1 MGLREELQDDIAEA
15 FNTDLGDAVS
25 EFTCTK
31 IIYGDEMDF
40 ATQTYP
46 IIGNE
51 TYSGRGVLFGS
62 YQKDMVKPVDYQ
74 VTDCK
79 ATVLQN
85 EVTQVPQISD
95 VWMTV
100 KSEFRVV
107 NIGADP
113 MDAIWK
119 VQLRAISI

>member
-1 MGLREELQDDIAEA
+1 MGLREELQADIAEA

>member
-1 MGLREELQDDIAEA
+1 MGLREELQADIAEA
-15 FNTDLGDAVS
+15 FSTDLEDAAS

-31 IIYGDEMDF
+31 IIYSGEMDF

-51 TYSGRGVLFGS
+51 TYSGRGTLFGS

-107 NIGADP
+107 NTGADP

-119 VQLRAISI
+119 VQLRKV

>member
-1 MGLREELQDDIAEA
+1 MGLREELQADIADA
-15 FNTDLGDAVS
+15 FNTDLKDAVS

-31 IIYGDEMDF
+31 IIYSGEMDF

-51 TYSGRGVLFGS
+51 TYSGRGTLFGS

-85 EVTQVPQISD
+85 EVDGVPQIND
-95 VWMTV
+95 IWVTV
-100 KSEFRVV
+100 KGEFKVV

-119 VQLRAISI
+119 VQLRKV

>member
-1 MGLREELQDDIAEA
+1 MGLRDELQADIAEA
-15 FNTDLGDAVS
+15 FDTDLADAVS
-25 EFTCTK
+25 QFTCSK
-31 IIYGDEMDF
+31 IIYSGEMDF

-62 YQKDMVKPVDYQ
+62 YQKDIVKPVDYQ

-85 EVTQVPQISD
+85 EVIGVPQISD

-100 KSEFRVV
+100 KGEFKVV

-113 MDAIWK
+113 VDAIWK
-119 VQLRAISI
+119 VQLRKV

>member
-15 FNTDLGDAVS
+15 FNTDLEDAVS

-31 IIYGDEMDF
+31 IIYSGEMDF

-51 TYSGRGVLFGS
+51 TYSGRGTLFGS

-85 EVTQVPQISD
+85 EVTQVPQIGD

-119 VQLRAISI
+119 VQLRKV

>member
-1 MGLREELQDDIAEA
+1 MGLREELQADIADA
-15 FNTDLGDAVS
+15 FNTDLEDAVS

-31 IIYGDEMDF
+31 IIYSGEMDF

-62 YQKDMVKPVDYQ
+62 YQKDIVKPVDYQ

-79 ATVLQN
+79 AIVLQS
-85 EVTQVPQISD
+85 EVTGVPQISD
-95 VWMTV
+95 IWMTV

-119 VQLRAISI
+119 VQLRKV

>member
-1 MGLREELQDDIAEA
+1 MGLREELQADIADA
-15 FNTDLGDAVS
+15 FNTDLKDAVS

-31 IIYGDEMDF
+31 IIYSGEMDF

-51 TYSGRGVLFGS
+51 TYSGRGTLFGS

-79 ATVLQN
+79 ATVLQS
-85 EVTQVPQISD
+85 EVDGVPQIND
-95 VWMTV
+95 IWVTV
-100 KSEFRVV
+100 KGEFKVV

-113 MDAIWK
+113 VDAIWK
-119 VQLRAISI
+119 VQLRKV

>member
-1 MGLREELQDDIAEA
+1 MGLREELQADIAEA
-15 FNTDLGDAVS
+15 FNIDLEDAVS

-31 IIYGDEMDF
+31 IIYSGEMDF

-51 TYSGRGVLFGS
+51 TYSGRGTLFGS

-79 ATVLQN
+79 AIVLQN
-85 EVTQVPQISD
+85 EVDGVPQIND
-95 VWMTV
+95 IWVTV
-100 KSEFRVV
+100 KGEFKVV

-119 VQLRAISI
+119 VQLRKV

>member
-1 MGLREELQDDIAEA
+1 MGLREELQADIADA
-15 FNTDLGDAVS
+15 FNTDLKDAVS

-31 IIYGDEMDF
+31 IIYSGEMDF

-119 VQLRAISI
+119 VQLRKV

>member
-15 FNTDLGDAVS
+15 FNTDLEDAVS

-31 IIYGDEMDF
+31 IIYSGEMDF

-51 TYSGRGVLFGS
+51 TYSGRGTLFGS

-95 VWMTV
+95 VWDTS
-100 KSEFRVV
+100 KGLFKVV
-107 NIGADP
+107 NIGQDP
-113 MDAIWK
+113 TNSIWTC
-119 VQLRAISI
+119 QLRKV

>member
-1 MGLREELQDDIAEA
+1 MGLREELQADIAEV
-15 FNTDLGDAVS
+15 FNTDLEDAVS

-31 IIYGDEMDF
+31 IIYSGEMDF

-51 TYSGRGVLFGS
+51 TYSGRGTLFGS

-79 ATVLQN
+79 AIVLLS
-85 EVTQVPQISD
+85 EVIGVPQISD
-95 VWMTV
+95 IWMTV
-100 KSEFRVV
+100 KGEFKVV

-119 VQLRAISI
+119 VQLRKV

>member
-1 MGLREELQDDIAEA
+1 MGLREELQADIAEV
-15 FNTDLGDAVS
+15 FNTDLEDAVS

-51 TYSGRGVLFGS
+51 TYSGRGTLFGS

-85 EVTQVPQISD
+85 EVIGVPQISD
-95 VWMTV
+95 IWVTV
-100 KSEFRVV
+100 KGEFKVV
-107 NIGADP
+107 NIGADSV
-113 MDAIWK
+113 DAIWK
-119 VQLRAISI
+119 VQLRKA

>member
-1 MGLREELQDDIAEA
+1 MGLREELQADIAEV
-15 FNTDLGDAVS
+15 FNTDLEDAVS

-31 IIYGDEMDF
+31 IIYSGEMDF

-79 ATVLQN
+79 AIVLQS
-85 EVTQVPQISD
+85 EVTGVPQISD
-95 VWMTV
+95 IWMTV

-119 VQLRAISI
+119 VQLRKV

>member
-1 MGLREELQDDIAEA
+1 MGLREELQADIAEV
-15 FNTDLGDAVS
+15 FNTDLEDAVS

-31 IIYGDEMDF
+31 VIYGDEMDF

-79 ATVLQN
+79 ATVLQS
-85 EVTQVPQISD
+85 EVIGTPQISD

-100 KSEFRVV
+100 KGEFKVV

-113 MDAIWK
+113 VDAIWK
-119 VQLRAISI
+119 VQLRKE

>member
-1 MGLREELQDDIAEA
+1 MGLREELQADIAEA
-15 FNTDLGDAVS
+15 FSTDLQDVVS

-51 TYSGRGVLFGS
+51 TYNGRGVLFGS
-62 YQKDMVKPVDYQ
+62 YQKDMVKPDDYQ
-74 VTDCK
+74 ITDCK
-79 ATVLQN
+79 AIVLQS
-85 EVTQVPQISD
+85 EVNGVPQISD

-100 KSEFRVV
+100 KGEFNVV
-107 NIGADP
+107 NIGKDP
-113 MDAIWK
+113 SGSIWIF
-119 VQLRAISI
+119 QLRCI

>member
-1 MGLREELQDDIAEA
+1 MGLREELQADIADA
-15 FNTDLGDAVS
+15 FNTDLEDAVS

-31 IIYGDEMDF
+31 VIYGDEMDF

-74 VTDCK
+74 VTDCT

-85 EVTQVPQISD
+85 AVDGVPQIND
-95 VWMTV
+95 IWVTV
-100 KSEFRVV
+100 KGEFKVV

-119 VQLRAISI
+119 VQLRKV

>member
-1 MGLREELQDDIAEA
+1 MGLREELQADIAEA
-15 FNTDLGDAVS
+15 FNTDLEDAVS

-51 TYSGRGVLFGS
+51 TYSGRGTLFGS

-85 EVTQVPQISD
+85 EVIGVPQISD
-95 VWMTV
+95 IWVTV
-100 KSEFRVV
+100 KGEFKVV
-107 NIGADP
+107 NIGADSV
-113 MDAIWK
+113 DAIWK
-119 VQLRAISI
+119 VQLRKA

>member
-1 MGLREELQDDIAEA
+1 MGLREELQADIAEV
-15 FNTDLGDAVS
+15 FNTDLEDAVS

-31 IIYGDEMDF
+31 IIYSGEMDF

-85 EVTQVPQISD
+85 EVDGVPQIND
-95 VWMTV
+95 IWVTV
-100 KSEFRVV
+100 KGEFKVV

-113 MDAIWK
+113 VDAIWK
-119 VQLRAISI
+119 VQLRKV

>member
-1 MGLREELQDDIAEA
+1 MGLREELQADIAEV
-15 FNTDLGDAVS
+15 FNTDLEDAVS

-31 IIYGDEMDF
+31 IIYSGEMDF

-51 TYSGRGVLFGS
+51 TYGGRGVLFGS

-79 ATVLQN
+79 AIVLQS
-85 EVTQVPQISD
+85 EVTGVPQISD
-95 VWMTV
+95 IWMTV

-119 VQLRAISI
+119 VQLRKV

>member
-1 MGLREELQDDIAEA
+1 MGLREELQADIAEV
-15 FNTDLGDAVS
+15 FNTDLEDAVS

-31 IIYGDEMDF
+31 IIYSGEMDF

-51 TYSGRGVLFGS
+51 TYSGRGTLFGS

-85 EVTQVPQISD
+85 EVIGVPQISD
-95 VWMTV
+95 IWVTV
-100 KSEFRVV
+100 KGEFKVV
-107 NIGADP
+107 NIGADSV
-113 MDAIWK
+113 DAIWK
-119 VQLRAISI
+119 VQLRKA

>member
-1 MGLREELQDDIAEA
+1 MGLREELQADIADA
-15 FNTDLGDAVS
+15 FNTDLEDAVS

-31 IIYGDEMDF
+31 VIYGDEMDF

-62 YQKDMVKPVDYQ
+62 YQKDIVKPVDYQ
-74 VTDCK
+74 VTDCE
-79 ATVLQN
+79 AIVLQS
-85 EVTQVPQISD
+85 EVTGVPQISD
-95 VWMTV
+95 IWMTV
-100 KSEFRVV
+100 KGEFKVV

-113 MDAIWK
+113 VDAIWK
-119 VQLRAISI
+119 VQLRKV

>member
-15 FNTDLGDAVS
+15 FNTDLEDAVS

-31 IIYGDEMDF
+31 IIYSGEMDF

-51 TYSGRGVLFGS
+51 TYSGRGTLFGS

-85 EVTQVPQISD
+85 EVSGVPQISD
-95 VWMTV
+95 IWMTV

-119 VQLRAISI
+119 VQLRKV

>member
-1 MGLREELQDDIAEA
+1 MGLREELQADIAEV
-15 FNTDLGDAVS
+15 FNTDLEDAVS

-31 IIYGDEMDF
+31 IIYSGEMDF

-62 YQKDMVKPVDYQ
+62 YQKDIVKPVDYQ
-74 VTDCK
+74 VTDCE
-79 ATVLQN
+79 AIVLQS
-85 EVTQVPQISD
+85 EVTGVPQISD
-95 VWMTV
+95 IWMTV
-100 KSEFRVV
+100 KGEFKVV

-113 MDAIWK
+113 VDAIWK
-119 VQLRAISI
+119 VQLRKV

>member
-15 FNTDLGDAVS
+15 FNTDLEDAVS

-51 TYSGRGVLFGS
+51 TYSGRGTLFGS

-79 ATVLQN
+79 AIVLQS
-85 EVTQVPQISD
+85 EVTGVPQISD
-95 VWMTV
+95 IWMTV

-119 VQLRAISI
+119 VQLRKV

>member
-1 MGLREELQDDIAEA
+1 MGLREELQADIAEA
-15 FNTDLGDAVS
+15 FNIDLEDAVS

-31 IIYGDEMDF
+31 IIYSGEMDF

-51 TYSGRGVLFGS
+51 TYGGRGVLFGS

-119 VQLRAISI
+119 VQLRKV

>member
-1 MGLREELQDDIAEA
+1 MGLREELQADIADA
-15 FNTDLGDAVS
+15 FNTDLKDAVS

-31 IIYGDEMDF
+31 IIYSGEMDF

-85 EVTQVPQISD
+85 EVDGVPQIND
-95 VWMTV
+95 IWVTV
-100 KSEFRVV
+100 KGEFKVV

-119 VQLRAISI
+119 VQLRKV

>member
-1 MGLREELQDDIAEA
+1 MGLREELQADIADA
-15 FNTDLGDAVS
+15 FNTDLEDAVS

-31 IIYGDEMDF
+31 VIYGDEMDF

-79 ATVLQN
+79 AIVLQS
-85 EVTQVPQISD
+85 EVTGVPQISD
-95 VWMTV
+95 IWMTV

-119 VQLRAISI
+119 VQLRKV

>member
-1 MGLREELQDDIAEA
+1 MGLREELQADIAEV
-15 FNTDLGDAVS
+15 FNTDLEDAVS

-31 IIYGDEMDF
+31 IIYSGEMDF

-79 ATVLQN
+79 ATVLQS
-85 EVTQVPQISD
+85 EMTGVPQISD
-95 VWMTV
+95 IWVTV
-100 KSEFRVV
+100 KGEFKVV

-113 MDAIWK
+113 VDAIWK
-119 VQLRAISI
+119 VQLRKV

>member
-1 MGLREELQDDIAEA
+1 MGLREELQADIAEV
-15 FNTDLGDAVS
+15 FNTDLEDAVS

-31 IIYGDEMDF
+31 IIYSGEMDF

-51 TYSGRGVLFGS
+51 TYSGRGTLFGS

-79 ATVLQN
+79 ATVLQS
-85 EVTQVPQISD
+85 EMTGVPQISD
-95 VWMTV
+95 IWVTV
-100 KSEFRVV
+100 KGEFKVV

-113 MDAIWK
+113 VDAIWK
-119 VQLRAISI
+119 VQLRKE

>member
-1 MGLREELQDDIAEA
+1 MGLREELQADIAEV
-15 FNTDLGDAVS
+15 FNTDLEDAVS

-31 IIYGDEMDF
+31 VIYGDEMDF

-119 VQLRAISI
+119 VQLRKA

>member
-1 MGLREELQDDIAEA
+1 MGLREELQADIAEA
-15 FNTDLGDAVS
+15 FNIDLEDAVS

-31 IIYGDEMDF
+31 IIYSGEMDF

-79 ATVLQN
+79 AIVLQS
-85 EVTQVPQISD
+85 EVIGVPQISD
-95 VWMTV
+95 IWMTV
-100 KSEFRVV
+100 KGEFKVV

-113 MDAIWK
+113 VDAIWK
-119 VQLRAISI
+119 VQLRKV

>member
-1 MGLREELQDDIAEA
+1 MGLREELQADIADA
-15 FNTDLGDAVS
+15 FNTDLKDAVS

-31 IIYGDEMDF
+31 IIYSGEMDF

-79 ATVLQN
+79 AIVLQS
-85 EVTQVPQISD
+85 EVTGVPQISD
-95 VWMTV
+95 IWMTV

-119 VQLRAISI
+119 VQLRKV